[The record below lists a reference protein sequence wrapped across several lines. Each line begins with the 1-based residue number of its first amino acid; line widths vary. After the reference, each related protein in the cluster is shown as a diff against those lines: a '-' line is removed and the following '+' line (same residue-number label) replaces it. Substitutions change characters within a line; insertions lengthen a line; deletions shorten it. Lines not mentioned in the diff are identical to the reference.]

1 MSTKRIF
8 DLVLTIGSAIIWLPT
23 VLFGALMVL
32 LFTGRPV
39 FYSSKRRT
47 STEEPTTI
55 VKFRTM
61 VRNAAQI
68 VNRDSVPFDNGVR
81 FLNIPPDSP
90 LYTRTG
96 RIIERFGVTEL
107 PQFVHVL
114 SGKMSI
120 VGNRPLPENVMTCLR
135 EEYRDADDRFL
146 SPAGLTGPVQLVG
159 RQSISDHDRLS
170 LEGAYSRA
178 CLTSYSVLLD
188 MKILMLTILIVL
200 GLRSSLQLTDVHQLI
215 AKHTSRVKSHVR
227 AEAGPFAV
235 AE

>member
-1 MSTKRIF
+1 
-8 DLVLTIGSAIIWLPT
+8 
-23 VLFGALMVL
+23 
-32 LFTGRPV
+32 GRV
-39 FYSSKRRT
+39 
-47 STEEPTTI
+47 
-55 VKFRTM
+55 
-61 VRNAAQI
+61 
-68 VNRDSVPFDNGVR
+68 
-81 FLNIPPDSP
+81 
-90 LYTRTG
+90 
-96 RIIERFGVTEL
+96 IERFGVTEL

-120 VGNRPLPENVMTCLR
+120 VGNRPLPENVVTCLR

-159 RQSISDHDRLS
+159 RQAISDHDRLS

-188 MKILMLTILIVL
+188 MKILMLTVLIVL

-227 AEAGPFAV
+227 PEAGPFAV